1 MRMSRV
7 RAPVSLGFNGV
18 RFGTIGGF
26 GKLAKKVASDV
37 CAWTGQCS
45 ARAAERRALSRLT
58 DWELHDIG
66 ISRAEAGTEAEKWFW
81 RP

>member
-1 MRMSRV
+1 MRTSRV
-7 RAPVSLGFNGV
+7 RAPVFPGFNGV
-18 RFGTIGGF
+18 RSGTIGGF
-26 GKLAKKVASDV
+26 GTLAKKVSSDV
-37 CAWTGQCS
+37 WAWLGQCS

-66 ISRAEAGTEAEKWFW
+66 ISRAEAAGEAEKWFW

>member
-1 MRMSRV
+1 
-7 RAPVSLGFNGV
+7 L
-18 RFGTIGGF
+18 
-26 GKLAKKVASDV
+26 
-37 CAWTGQCS
+37 GQCS

-66 ISRAEAGTEAEKWFW
+66 ISRAEAAGEAEKWFW

>member
-7 RAPVSLGFNGV
+7 WAPVSLGFNGV
-18 RFGTIGGF
+18 RSGAAGGF
-26 GKLAKKVASDV
+26 GAHVKKITSNV
-37 CAWTGQCS
+37 CAWLRQCR

-66 ISRAEAGTEAEKWFW
+66 ISRAEAGAETEKWFW

>member
-7 RAPVSLGFNGV
+7 RAPVTLGFDDARSGAA
-18 RFGTIGGF
+18 GGF
-26 GKLAKKVASDV
+26 GALAKKVGSDV
-37 CAWTGQCS
+37 SAWLGQCWV
-45 ARAAERRALSRLT
+45 RAAERRALSRLT

-66 ISRAEAGTEAEKWFW
+66 ISRAEAGAEAEKWFW

>member
-7 RAPVSLGFNGV
+7 RVPVALEFNGV
-18 RFGTIGGF
+18 RSSTIGGF
-26 GKLAKKVASDV
+26 GTFAKRAAPDV
-37 CAWTGQCS
+37 CAWLGQCW

-66 ISRAEAGTEAEKWFW
+66 ISRTEAGAEAEKWFW